1 MRALMATLTP
11 GRGGV
16 AAMRRATVDLLA
28 EREIELVAAWYEGY
42 SIAPELSVPLHRLGT
57 RRPAT
62 ARRQLAGAAEAW
74 AMGCWLPELEFM
86 HYHARP
92 AWRELMNRCD
102 ICAVVSGNCL
112 PGWLMERTRRP
123 YFAWIASD
131 WWGDRKD
138 RVESFAASRRWLDR
152 CFVRPVARRIEQRV
166 LRSGYV
172 LALSQATRREL
183 DRIAGRPVVRG
194 ILPVPI
200 DLCRFQP
207 APEGVARGRLGLA
220 GRFDDPR
227 KNVRLFLA
235 ALAEARRL
243 LPELTGVLIGSSV
256 ESELA
261 GEIDRL
267 GLRGVVEVA
276 GELSVD
282 AYAARLRTLDVLVV
296 TSHQEGL
303 HVAALEAMACGCPVV
318 STRCGGPEEFVTHG
332 QNGWL
337 AGFDAGELARRVVQI
352 VEDRDLRTR
361 FSAAARATAV
371 NGYSQESVRA
381 VFFRHFD
388 EFLDHSRESAGTRGR
403 GMRSR

>member
-1 MRALMATLTP
+1 
-11 GRGGV
+11 
-16 AAMRRATVDLLA
+16 MRRAALDLLA
-28 EREIELVAAWYEGY
+28 ERDIEIVAAWYEGY
-42 SIAPELSVPLHRLGT
+42 SIAPELSVPVHRLGT

-62 ARRQLAGAAEAW
+62 ARRGLAGADEAW

-92 AWRELMNRCD
+92 AWRELMSRCD

-112 PGWLMERTRRP
+112 PGWLMERNRRP
-123 YFAWIASD
+123 FFAWIASD

-138 RVESFAASRRWLDR
+138 RVETLPVSRRWFDR
-152 CFVRPVARRIEQRV
+152 CFVRPVARRIERRV

-200 DLCRFQP
+200 DLSRFQP
-207 APEGVARGRLGLA
+207 MPEGVVRGRIGLA

-235 ALAEARRL
+235 ALAEARTI
-243 LPELTGVLIGSSV
+243 LPEVTGVLIGSSV
-256 ESELA
+256 ETELA

-276 GELSVD
+276 GELSVED
-282 AYAARLRTLDVLVV
+282 YAARLRTLDALAV

-318 STRCGGPEEFVTHG
+318 STRCGGPEEFVLPG

-337 AGFDAGELARRVVQI
+337 ASFDAGELARRVVQI
-352 VEDRDLRTR
+352 VEDRDLRMR
-361 FSAAARATAV
+361 FSAAARATV
-371 NGYSQESVRA
+371 ENGYSKESARA
-381 VFFRHFD
+381 TFLQHFD
-388 EFLDHSRESAGTRGR
+388 EFLDQSRETPGR
-403 GMRSR
+403 REGGVRPR

>member
-1 MRALMATLTP
+1 
-11 GRGGV
+11 
-16 AAMRRATVDLLA
+16 MRRAALDLLA
-28 EREIELVAAWYEGY
+28 ERGVETVAAWYEGY

-62 ARRQLAGAAEAW
+62 ARRELVGAAEAW

-92 AWRELMNRCD
+92 AWRELMSRCD

-112 PGWLMERTRRP
+112 PGWLMERNRRP
-123 YFAWIASD
+123 FFAWIASD

-138 RVESFAASRRWLDR
+138 RVETLPVSRRWFDR
-152 CFVRPVARRIEQRV
+152 CFVRPVARRIERRV

-172 LALSQATRREL
+172 LALSRSTRQEL
-183 DRIAGRPVVRG
+183 DRVAGRSVVRG

-200 DLCRFQP
+200 DLFRFQP
-207 APEGVARGRLGLA
+207 APECVVRGRLGLA

-243 LPELTGVLIGSSV
+243 FPGVTGVLIGSSI

-261 GEIDRL
+261 REIDRL
-267 GLRGVVEVA
+267 GLRGAVEVA
-276 GELSVD
+276 GELSVE

-303 HVAALEAMACGCPVV
+303 HVAALEAMASGCPVV
-318 STRCGGPEEFVTHG
+318 STRCGGPEEFVAHG

-337 AGFDAGELARRVVQI
+337 KSFDAGEFARGIVQI
-352 VEDRDLRTR
+352 VEDRGLRAR
-361 FSAAARATAV
+361 FSAAARATV
-371 NGYSQESVRA
+371 ENEYSQESVRTT
-381 VFFRHFD
+381 FFQHFD
-388 EFLDHSRESAGTRGR
+388 EFLDQSREAAGSRGSEV
-403 GMRSR
+403 RSR